1 MKTSALPFDP
11 VLDQRLRADIARQ
24 SVAIQ
29 CYPSRR
35 RWNELQ
41 LATAIA
47 VVIAVFG
54 LIRWA

>member
-1 MKTSALPFDP
+1 MNHSLPFDP
-11 VLDQRLRADIARQ
+11 ALDQRMSRDIARQ
-24 SVAIQ
+24 AIAIQ